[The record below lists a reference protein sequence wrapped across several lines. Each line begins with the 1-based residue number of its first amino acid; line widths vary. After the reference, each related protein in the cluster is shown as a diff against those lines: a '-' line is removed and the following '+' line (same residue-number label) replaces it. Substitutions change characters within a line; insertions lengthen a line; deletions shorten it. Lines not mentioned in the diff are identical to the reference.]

1 MGLETSNAWK
11 SVQKS
16 DGVDPPE
23 SAGKGAFLGL
33 GAAPWPVGVR
43 PGSDRAFH
51 HRAGDS
57 FMEHTWSP
65 RAGHD
70 SRRRAHSCVV
80 LGKSLDPSE
89 RQFLHVRDC
98 RVGRLQA
105 AEILSSCRTRKGRG
119 VCPPGPRGAPLPRWA
134 GRGRDRPFAGSPL
147 GGRNAAAPRA
157 LRAKQN
163 CARAR
168 EPNSSRPPPAAFPE
182 QHRDLGET
190 CLQNRSLA
198 CLAILRGRTGLSAR
212 SRPALGPLAGRG
224 REPGLSSPGDSSCG
238 PGSHSPPGARR
249 GGRCHPAGARAASVA
264 RPAACAAKPSPA
276 RRAQRARPRPPAASP
291 RLSQSPSDLCERRL
305 SPPGVS
311 F

>member
-1 MGLETSNAWK
+1 M
-11 SVQKS
+11 
-16 DGVDPPE
+16 
-23 SAGKGAFLGL
+23 

-198 CLAILRGRTGLSAR
+198 CLAILRGRTGLCTQPAGV
-212 SRPALGPLAGRG
+212 RPLG
-224 REPGLSSPGDSSCG
+224 G
-238 PGSHSPPGARR
+238 PWPGARPVLAR
-249 GGRCHPAGARAASVA
+249 RLFLRPGVPLSAWRPEGRAMPPRRSQGRLGGPACGLRCEAEPRAP
-264 RPAACAAKPSPA
+264 RPARTAAAPSGVAAPVPVSIGPVRAPA
-276 RRAQRARPRPPAASP
+276 LAPRCQFLAHA
-291 RLSQSPSDLCERRL
+291 ER
-305 SPPGVS
+305 
-311 F
+311 

>member
-1 MGLETSNAWK
+1 MVFCLQQLLILRKYYWPQDSPQNCGIKTEVECGVGLETSNAWK

-43 PGSDRAFH
+43 LGSDRAFH
-51 HRAGDS
+51 HQAGDS

-105 AEILSSCRTRKGRG
+105 AEILSSCRT
-119 VCPPGPRGAPLPRWA
+119 
-134 GRGRDRPFAGSPL
+134 
-147 GGRNAAAPRA
+147 
-157 LRAKQN
+157 
-163 CARAR
+163 
-168 EPNSSRPPPAAFPE
+168 
-182 QHRDLGET
+182 
-190 CLQNRSLA
+190 
-198 CLAILRGRTGLSAR
+198 
-212 SRPALGPLAGRG
+212 
-224 REPGLSSPGDSSCG
+224 
-238 PGSHSPPGARR
+238 
-249 GGRCHPAGARAASVA
+249 
-264 RPAACAAKPSPA
+264 
-276 RRAQRARPRPPAASP
+276 
-291 RLSQSPSDLCERRL
+291 
-305 SPPGVS
+305 
-311 F
+311 